1 MGLKGP
7 GERREFDGD
16 WIGSVGCG
24 GVVVGVGVMV
34 GVMKGVAV
42 QMVHLLPH
50 AVSLSGVCCV
60 L

>member
-1 MGLKGP
+1 MGTGLGA
-7 GERREFDGD
+7 
-16 WIGSVGCG
+16 WAVAS
-24 GVVVGVGVMV
+24 VVVGVGVMV